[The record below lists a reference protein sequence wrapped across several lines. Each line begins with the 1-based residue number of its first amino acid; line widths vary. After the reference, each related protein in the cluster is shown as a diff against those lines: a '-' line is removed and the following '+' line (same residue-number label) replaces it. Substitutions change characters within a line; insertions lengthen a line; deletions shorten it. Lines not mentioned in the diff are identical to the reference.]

1 MTKTM
6 TRNEREHISNRLIL
20 NFGILLCGA
29 LVMLYIYNFVNAG
42 YSKQVAYVVGT
53 LGILCLIGAAIF
65 FFVGKKNGS
74 KIKNY
79 SGIFLGSAISALITC
94 LPKINFIARFLPGF
108 TMKNAIVTVFILM
121 LLYFVVLCIVTAV
134 ILNTHPEAPSEK
146 KKIQHPKKK
155 KSRR

>member
-20 NFGILLCGA
+20 NFGILLGGA

-53 LGILCLIGAAIF
+53 LGILSLIGAAIF

-79 SGIFLGSAISALITC
+79 SGIFLGAAIAALITC
-94 LPKINFIARFLPGF
+94 LPKINFIAKFLSGF

-134 ILNTHPEAPSEK
+134 ILNTHPEAQEK

>member
-6 TRNEREHISNRLIL
+6 TRNERERISNRLIL

-42 YSKQVAYVVGT
+42 YSRQVACVVGA
-53 LGILCLIGAAIF
+53 LGILSLIGAAIF
-65 FFVGKKNGS
+65 FFVGKKNES

-79 SGIFLGSAISALITC
+79 SGIFLGSAIASLITC
-94 LPKINFIARFLPGF
+94 LPKINFIAKFLPGF

-134 ILNTHPEAPSEK
+134 ILNTHPEAQEK